1 MLKADERG
9 TLLDIHNFFLTLFLI
24 LIVARFLGELFARW
38 GIPSVLGELSA
49 GILLGASVF
58 DIVHPNEI
66 LKVLAEI
73 GIILLLF
80 EVGLET
86 DFTRLKNAGLKSFT
100 VAILGVVLPFVFGF
114 ATAYYLFGL
123 KFDIALFV
131 GGTLT
136 ATSIGITLRV
146 LKDIHMER
154 TNVAQ
159 IVIGAAVIDDIIG
172 IILLVFIYDF
182 SIAQEVSFNHTAKVA
197 SMIFVFL
204 ILAPVL
210 AKVLSTIIHNYQG
223 KDLVPGYIPTIIISM
238 ILLFAYLSHLVG
250 APAILGSFAAGVAL
264 SRRFFLPFGAMLQT
278 NEKLLNEVQTNMTP
292 IIQIFTPIFF
302 VMVGLSM
309 DLTVI
314 DFGSGSFWI
323 MGTTFI
329 LIAFIT
335 KFAASF
341 FIYQKCLMNN
351 AIIGISMIPR
361 GEVGLIF
368 AEMGRV
374 NGVLPNDIYAMLIF
388 VIIIT
393 TVIPPFLL
401 KRYFKVECT

>member
-1 MLKADERG
+1 M
-9 TLLDIHNFFLTLFLI
+9 DIHNFFLTLFLI
-24 LIVARFLGELFARW
+24 LIVSRFLGELFARW

-49 GILLGASVF
+49 GILLGASVL
-58 DIVHPNEI
+58 DIIHPNEI
-66 LKVLAEI
+66 LKILAEI

-86 DFTRLKNAGLKSFT
+86 DFQRLKNAGVKSFT
-100 VAILGVVLPFVFGF
+100 VAILGVILPFGFGF
-114 ATAYYLFGL
+114 ITAYYLFGL

-146 LKDIHMER
+146 LKDIHMEQ
-154 TNVAQ
+154 TNIAQ

-182 SIAQEVSFNHTAKVA
+182 SIAHEVSFDHTAKVA
-197 SMIFVFL
+197 VMILVFL
-204 ILAPVL
+204 ILAPIL
-210 AKVLSTIIHNYQG
+210 AKLLSKLIHNYHG
-223 KDLVPGYIPTIIISM
+223 KNLVPGYIPTIIISL
-238 ILLFAYLSHLVG
+238 ILLFAYLSHMIG

-278 NEKLLNEVQTNMTP
+278 NEKLLSEVQNNMRP
-292 IIQIFTPIFF
+292 IIQLFTPIFF

-314 DFGSGSFWI
+314 DFSSSEFWI
-323 MGTTFI
+323 MGITFI
-329 LIAFIT
+329 AIAFLS
-335 KFAASF
+335 KFAGAF
-341 FIYQKCLMNN
+341 FIYQKCLINN
-351 AIIGISMIPR
+351 AVIGISMIPR

-393 TVIPPFLL
+393 TVVPPFLL
-401 KRYFKVECT
+401 KKYFKAECV